1 MRERERENESY
12 GTGVLCGVCECSSRF
27 CVLCS
32 LYTEQR
38 QKGSYIATRRCFL
51 PFFLNYETF
60 FIHMY
65 NRECELRYFKI
76 LKSVNIFNDSVNK
89 RGGTGICLILKIDD
103 VWVAYYLFRG
113 ELS

>member
-1 MRERERENESY
+1 MFIIHRTETERFVYRD
-12 GTGVLCGVCECSSRF
+12 VVF
-27 CVLCS
+27 CH
-32 LYTEQR
+32 
-38 QKGSYIATRRCFL
+38 
-51 PFFLNYETF
+51 FLNYETF
-60 FIHMY
+60 LIHMY